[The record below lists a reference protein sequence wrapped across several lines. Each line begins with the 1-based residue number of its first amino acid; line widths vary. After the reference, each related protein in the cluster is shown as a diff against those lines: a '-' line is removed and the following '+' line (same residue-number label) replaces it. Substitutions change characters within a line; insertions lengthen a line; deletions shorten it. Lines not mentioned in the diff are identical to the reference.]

1 MIYKVEKNI
10 LYVFRI
16 YQGRFFTV
24 KNIDMRK
31 NNQSCIKNVVSTDF
45 IFLKTYY
52 IKAFNKKKYFF
63 SCNLNG
69 LF

>member
-10 LYVFRI
+10 LYAFRI
-16 YQGRFFTV
+16 YQEGFFTV

-45 IFLKTYY
+45 IFFKKPITLRLL
-52 IKAFNKKKYFF
+52 IKKNIF
-63 SCNLNG
+63 SRVI
-69 LF
+69 